1 MDLNGFGGARIWGSL
16 WLRGEAALAAP
27 APAAPGAAQGAA
39 QGGAAAE
46 PQQLLGWITFEERL
60 RMI

>member
-1 MDLNGFGGARIWGSL
+1 MVLWGPEKYGGVSGFGAQQ
-16 WLRGEAALAAP
+16 AALAAP
-27 APAAPGAAQGAA
+27 APAAPGAAQ
-39 QGGAAAE
+39 GAAAE

>member
-1 MDLNGFGGARIWGSL
+1 MVLWGPEKYGGVSGFGAQQ
-16 WLRGEAALAAP
+16 AALAAP

-39 QGGAAAE
+39 QGAAAE